1 MGWYSR
7 HPCRVCTSVLAAVY
21 VECACLGLGGQES
34 ILAHAQS
41 RPGPDLGGK
50 DEAMTPSYPGLH
62 CRAPSVVSSPVG
74 DTEKLRQ
81 RKK

>member
-1 MGWYSR
+1 MRWYSR
-7 HPCRVCTSVLAAVY
+7 RPFRVCTPVLAAVC
-21 VECACLGLGGQES
+21 VDCACLGLGGQES

-50 DEAMTPSYPGLH
+50 DEAMKSYPGLH
-62 CRAPSVVSSPVG
+62 CRAPSIMSSPVG
-74 DTEKLRQ
+74 DTEKLWQ